1 MHISWAFATFYN
13 GMKNNSASDAYLFSY
28 LVRDNTVVGSPIAS
42 SLKPSIE
49 VTCPNM
55 AKHGYLHHGQKYD
68 KNTVS
73 HIDLQNTILSLVTVY
88 LWCQQGAIYFLSQSS
103 CLFL

>member
-1 MHISWAFATFYN
+1 M
-13 GMKNNSASDAYLFSY
+13 
-28 LVRDNTVVGSPIAS
+28 GSPIAS

-68 KNTVS
+68 KDTVS
-73 HIDLQNTILSLVTVY
+73 HRFTKHNFITCHCVPVMPARSNLFSVPVQLFVSVEVQPLWLHVHTV
-88 LWCQQGAIYFLSQSS
+88 L
-103 CLFL
+103 